1 MNTRTLTPLTVLA
14 AIAIASPRAEALDT
28 AGWFYGSSAFYST
41 YFDAVKGPYWAA
53 TTAWPANNFF
63 FGTPPAVASG
73 FAKTVNVMPIAAE
86 AGYWATY
93 LLNVDGYVLGCGGDW
108 NNQLGGSYPNG
119 TATAKILGLASTN
132 QPLTDVI
139 QIASSGPMAGRQTY
153 ALTARGRVFRWGWD
167 GNTTFPITEVLS
179 QSGPFDKV
187 KQIACDSANLFML
200 RSDGE
205 VWVFGKPGYSGYEI
219 GTASPSF
226 PARLLDA
233 ANNPVKNIKA
243 IAAGATHLV
252 LLDASGRV
260 FGLGRND
267 SGQFG
272 GPSVLGGPYQ
282 QKTPMPILTSSSQQ
296 LDRVKALACTQT
308 ASFFLRSDGTVWSVG
323 EGFAGLQGVVP
334 ASLADTNANNTKYR
348 KTAAGIPGLVNIKS
362 IWGSTHAMYALD
374 AGGNTFAWGEGA
386 HGERGM
392 VGAGTIAPNL
402 VDLTGYANYKGTGV
416 LTGSGN
422 MLIKSNGN
430 AYKWGANPPT
440 GVATPATQNIPAI
453 SMWGQP
459 KPHTYI
465 PDAEV
470 TSAISHDGKLF
481 TAGLAD
487 LNPNANAGIGTP
499 MYALGMGVQSPG
511 IKPFAATSVQHV
523 IDVDSQWGSSIA
535 LLASGQVVAFGAN
548 PVGSGVNYP
557 FPAVVTLDPAMNTAG
572 VIDIDVAMGRM
583 YHSRDVTLIALTS
596 DGKVWTLGSDL
607 AALRGDGA
615 QVPPVSQ
622 WTRVKDAAGN
632 DIEGVISIDGGHAHA
647 LALSADGTV
656 FAWGVNWHGQAG
668 NGLAIPAHAQ
678 AVKATISGVKAV
690 AAGAMM
696 PGTWVNSSGFSL
708 YLKDNGEVFSCG
720 SNRHMAL
727 GWGNP
732 AGDMSPHP
740 TPTKVQGITQP
751 IKQIRAGWSTSAAL
765 TSQGRILMWGQNLS
779 GQLGN
784 GTTGAGSIYPLS
796 PTTNE
801 LFWKI
806 CMGSTSQTV
815 IGITAK

>member
-14 AIAIASPRAEALDT
+14 AVAIASPRTEALDT

-41 YFDAVKGPYWAA
+41 YFDAVKGQYWAA
-53 TTAWPANNFF
+53 TTTWPANNFF

-73 FAKTVNVMPIAAE
+73 FGKTVSVMPIAAE

-108 NNQLGGSYPNG
+108 NNQLGGSYPTG

-187 KQIACDSANLFML
+187 KQIACDSANVFML

-296 LDRVKALACTQT
+296 LDRVKAIACTQT

-348 KTAAGIPGLVNIKS
+348 KTAVGIPGLVNIKS

-374 AGGNTFAWGEGA
+374 AGGNTYAWGEGA

-392 VGAGTIAPNL
+392 VGSGTIAPNL
-402 VDLTGYANYKGTGV
+402 IDLTGYNNYKGTGV

-430 AYKWGANPPT
+430 AYKWGSNPQT

-453 SMWGQP
+453 LMWGQP
-459 KPHTYI
+459 KPHTYV
-465 PDAEV
+465 PDTHLTA
-470 TSAISHDGKLF
+470 AITHDGTVM
-481 TAGLAD
+481 TAGQTTD
-487 LNPNANAGIGTP
+487 GIR
-499 MYALGMGVQSPG
+499 YFLGQGIQPQGV
-511 IKPFAATSVQHV
+511 KPFAPTGIQNA
-523 IDVDSQWGSSIA
+523 IDIDSQWGSTVA
-535 LLASGQVVAFGAN
+535 LLAIGQLVGFGAN
-548 PVGSGVNYP
+548 PLGNGVTAPLPINVP
-557 FPAVVTLDPAMNTAG
+557 LDPAMAAAG
-572 VIDIDVAMGRM
+572 VIDVNVAAGGMVHEVRC
-583 YHSRDVTLIALTS
+583 TLIALTA
-596 DGKVWTLGSDL
+596 DGKVWTLGSEHAL
-607 AALRGDGA
+607 LRGDGPTT
-615 QVPPVSQ
+615 PPVNQ
-622 WTRVKDAAGN
+622 WTRVKDSSGADLADIIAIDAGLT
-632 DIEGVISIDGGHAHA
+632 HAIA
-647 LALSADGTV
+647 LRADGTSW
-656 FAWGVNWHGQAG
+656 AWGSNRDGQVG
-668 NGLAIPAHAQ
+668 NGLPMSPATLGYHVAE
-678 AVKATISGVKAV
+678 KGLITGIKAV
-690 AAGAMM
+690 AAGSMFDGSWM
-696 PGTWVNSSGFSL
+696 GQSGFSL
-708 YLKDNGEVFSCG
+708 FLTDNGELFSCG
-720 SNRHMAL
+720 AHRRRSL

-732 AGDMSPHP
+732 TGDLAHHPSPQ
-740 TPTKVQGITQP
+740 KVQGITQP
-751 IKQIRAGWSTSAAL
+751 IKEIRAGLNSSAVL
-765 TSQGRILMWGQNLS
+765 TSQGRILTWGDNES

-784 GTTGAGSIYPLS
+784 GTTGTGQIYPLI
-796 PTTNE
+796 PNTNQ

>member
-28 AGWFYGSSAFYST
+28 AGWFYGPSAFYST

-53 TTAWPANNFF
+53 TTTWPANNFF

-73 FAKTVNVMPIAAE
+73 FGKNVNVMPIAAE

-187 KQIACDSANLFML
+187 KQIACDSANVFML

-226 PARLLDA
+226 PARLLDS

-282 QKTPMPILTSSSQQ
+282 QKTPMPILAASSQQ
-296 LDRVKALACTQT
+296 LDRIKAIACTQT

-323 EGFAGLQGVVP
+323 EGFAGLQGVAP
-334 ASLADTNANNTKYR
+334 ASLVDTSANNTKYR
-348 KTAAGIPGLVNIKS
+348 KTAAGVPGLVNIKS

-392 VGAGTIAPNL
+392 VGSGTIAPNL
-402 VDLTGYANYKGTGV
+402 VDLTGYTNYKGTGV

-430 AYKWGANPPT
+430 AYKWGSNPPT
-440 GVATPATQNIPAI
+440 GVATPATLSAPAI
-453 SMWGQP
+453 LIWGQP
-459 KPHTYI
+459 KPHTYV
-465 PDAEV
+465 PDAYM
-470 TSAISHDGKLF
+470 TSATTHDGKLM
-481 TAGLAD
+481 TAGSALSTYGYYH
-487 LNPNANAGIGTP
+487 LGQGIISAG
-499 MYALGMGVQSPG
+499 A
-511 IKPFAATSVQHV
+511 KPFGSTSIGSVVDVDSQFGTSIVLLANGQVVGFGANPLGSKPVVTAPSPISVPLDPAMSSIGV
-523 IDVDSQWGSSIA
+523 IDVDI
-535 LLASGQVVAFGAN
+535 
-548 PVGSGVNYP
+548 
-557 FPAVVTLDPAMNTAG
+557 
-572 VIDIDVAMGRM
+572 AMGRM
-583 YHSRDVTLIALTS
+583 YHAHDVTLLALTS
-596 DGKVWTLGSDL
+596 DGGVWTMGSDT
-607 AALRGDGA
+607 AGLRGDGA
-615 QVPPVSQ
+615 AVAPTSQ
-622 WTRVKDAAGN
+622 WTRVKDGN
-632 DIEGVISIDGGHAHA
+632 GNNIGNVIAIDGGHALS
-647 LALSADGTV
+647 LALCADGTV
-656 FAWGVNWHGQAG
+656 WAWGTNWYGEIGNGQAPPQPFPG
-668 NGLAIPAHAQ
+668 YSWAE
-678 AVKATISGVKAV
+678 KALVTGVKSVAV
-690 AAGAMM
+690 GAMM
-696 PGTWVNSSGFSL
+696 PGTWMNSSGFSL

-784 GTTGAGSIYPLS
+784 GSTSAGSIYPLS
-796 PTTNE
+796 PSTNE

-806 CMGSTSQTV
+806 CMGSVSQTV